1 MIQEGE
7 LTRLGLFNNEYY
19 TKFKFENYEFEIK
32 YIDPEFSLR
41 INQLM
46 FTDLYFIYLKK
57 NTLNSNTLL
66 TISIIG
72 RGINLREE
80 SI

>member
-1 MIQEGE
+1 MTQEGD

-19 TKFKFENYEFEIK
+19 AKFKFGNYEFEIK

-41 INQLM
+41 INQLL

-57 NTLNSNTLL
+57 NTLDSNLFIAL
-66 TISIIG
+66 HIYG
-72 RGINLREE
+72 MMGN
-80 SI
+80 